1 MTVETDDQ
9 SEKYLRRK
17 NSATGLGVYNRL
29 GSNAMSYPNNLQAT
43 GQVVTKSA
51 KQMID
56 ALFSTSASTKLG
68 LVGISLIVLIMIKL
82 ISLYLT
88 NSSYK
93 SSTTTKAQRSHAMKQ
108 EFGLIE
114 RNESLQ
120 KSNKVSPSNIAQF
133 VVGLRI
139 LTWIF

>member
-1 MTVETDDQ
+1 
-9 SEKYLRRK
+9 
-17 NSATGLGVYNRL
+17 
-29 GSNAMSYPNNLQAT
+29 MSYPNNLQAT

-56 ALFSTSASTKLG
+56 ALFSTSASTMLG
-68 LVGISLIVLIMIKL
+68 LVGISLIVLIVIKL
-82 ISLYLT
+82 ISPYLT

-120 KSNKVSPSNIAQF
+120 KSNKVSPSNISQF
-133 VVGLRI
+133 VVALRI